1 MDAPFT
7 PRRPSRDEFEDADGA
22 AGHGGAEIYGHDGEE
37 ELASSSVSIYT
48 SSLSPLANYE
58 RGAEVWSRKQAMHRM
73 DGTLAD
79 MPL

>member
-58 RGAEVWSRKQAMHRM
+58 RGAEVGDYCKYAMRSFS
-73 DGTLAD
+73 GNLA
-79 MPL
+79 